1 MRANTALCLV
11 TILGNQGF
19 FLPQILTRNEKTC
32 AYSVAR
38 TGDHIPKRPT
48 KQRKKEVLAPKKHP
62 FLRYNYSRDLLQGKE
77 LACLEFQV

>member
-1 MRANTALCLV
+1 MHANTALCLV
-11 TILGNQGF
+11 TILGNQALLF
-19 FLPQILTRNEKTC
+19 APDSDPEQKNY

-48 KQRKKEVLAPKKHP
+48 KQRKKDVLAPKKHP

-77 LACLEFQV
+77 LAFLEFQV